1 MAGELNFYGI
11 YIPLVLIQALLAYV
25 IFSGLVRVLD
35 KYHLT
40 RWMLWPTIFNLC
52 LYIVVLGL
60 TVWISHLLL

>member
-35 KYHLT
+35 KYNLT
-40 RWMLWPTIFNLC
+40 HWMLWPTIFNLC

-60 TVWISHLLL
+60 TVGISHVLL

>member
-35 KYHLT
+35 QYHLT